1 MQLRNRAYSYPVIV
15 EGGQYYKDSTFT
27 SSVSQSMDG
36 YDIKLTLSV
45 ALNDKGILYLINAGD
60 AVYVHHIECPQT
72 CYRKVLKTKESVVE
86 TRLKDADVNG
96 IVQICSFVVADKD
109 IVKYSNSSFGDDY
122 SGCKFDIEKGC
133 IMAVGNQYNLRVE
146 KQRDDLRNTS
156 SIFSIVKNSNEK
168 EDTMVIDLNK
178 QKIVIALPEN
188 TYRQYCNIQSYADNQ
203 PIMHSMVIVPALI
216 YCLAEL
222 RAAGSELDDY
232 ENYRWF
238 RSLRK
243 ACGKINAALDEEGL
257 KTINIVKV
265 AQKLLNTP
273 IVKAMEF
280 FAAGGGYHDD

>member
-15 EGGQYYKDSTFT
+15 EGGQYYKDSTFI
-27 SSVSQSMDG
+27 SSVDQSLEG

-45 ALNDKGILYLINAGD
+45 ALNDQGLLDLIKAGD

-72 CYRKVLKTKESVVE
+72 CYRTVLKTKECVVE
-86 TRLKDADVNG
+86 ARLKDADVNG

-109 IVKYSNSSFGDDY
+109 IEKYSNNSFGEDY
-122 SGCKFDIEKGC
+122 RGFKFDIEKGC
-133 IMAVGNQYNLRVE
+133 IMAVGNQFNLRVE

-168 EDTMVIDLNK
+168 EDTMVIDLSK

-188 TYRQYCNIQSYADNQ
+188 TYRQYCNIQNYADNQ

-222 RAAGSELDDY
+222 RAAGSELDYY

-238 RSLRK
+238 RVLPRSL
-243 ACGKINAALDEEGL
+243 IMNWLLPEG
-257 KTINIVKV
+257 V
-265 AQKLLNTP
+265 
-273 IVKAMEF
+273 
-280 FAAGGGYHDD
+280 